1 MDIHKGIS
9 QVDGQ
14 TADTADKGTVNTGA
28 EDTQREVAAHQRSDA
43 AGCCSLLLSS
53 ERHGIG

>member
-14 TADTADKGTVNTGA
+14 TADTADKGTVKTGA

-43 AGCCSLLLSS
+43 AGCCSLLLS